1 MHKISAMTIRNW
13 IYERSISGLPT
24 FSYGEVRR
32 AFLNLSEQVVSNE
45 LYRLANQKIITSPYK
60 KFYVIIPPHYAAKG
74 IVPPYYYIDHLMRY
88 LNKPYYVSLL
98 SAAELLGAAHQ
109 RPQVFFV
116 TTVFPT
122 FQSSKKK
129 NLLLEWQ
136 FRNRI
141 PCSFLQAKNTETGR
155 VSFSS
160 PELTAIDLV
169 QYARSIGGLSRA
181 ATVIMEL
188 VEVMDVSRITEE
200 ILDYSTIS
208 TLQRLGFV
216 LEHVVESQDQADG
229 LYDLLSRFGKRFG
242 YVPLSHY
249 AACDSGVERDKR
261 WKILINIQIEMD
273 DL

>member
-1 MHKISAMTIRNW
+1 MTIRNW

-24 FSYGEVRR
+24 FSYEDVRK
-32 AFLNLSEQVVSNE
+32 AFVNLSEQVVSNE
-45 LYRLANQKIITSPYK
+45 LYRLANQKIIVSPYK
-60 KFYVIIPPHYAAKG
+60 RFYVIIPPHYAAKG
-74 IVPPYYYIDHLMRY
+74 VVPPFYYIDHLMRY

-109 RPQVFFV
+109 RPQRFYV
-116 TTVFPT
+116 TTEFPS

-129 NLLLEWQ
+129 NSLLAWQ
-136 FRNRI
+136 FRNKI
-141 PCSFLQAKNTETGR
+141 PNLFLQTKNTETGR

-188 VEVMDVSRITEE
+188 VEVMDVSKITKE
-200 ILDYSTIS
+200 ILGYTTVS
-208 TLQRLGFV
+208 TLQRFGFV

-229 LYDLLSRFGKRFG
+229 LYDMLVHFGKRFG

-249 AACDSGVERDKR
+249 AKCGIDAERDKR
-261 WKILINIQIEMD
+261 WKILINTQIEID